1 MVGLLNVTLDGC
13 HYTPVSENSERE
25 QRPDALAGF
34 ALSGIMC
41 ARAKDEIKRQRSC
54 PANIP
59 QAPSRPFIHE
69 LPNDWEQILNRVAL
83 GARKSDTIMRA
94 LLEELRRIQP
104 RNVS

>member
-1 MVGLLNVTLDGC
+1 MSRVNASIRL
-13 HYTPVSENSERE
+13 SENGGRE
-25 QRPDALAGF
+25 QR
-34 ALSGIMC
+34 
-41 ARAKDEIKRQRSC
+41 